1 MPHTPATY
9 QLHFTAQSWRDA
21 LFGLSSYLPSHIHP
35 DNIVSIRNLPIFA
48 VVLVV
53 DNAVLQ
59 GDTSDIYAL
68 MDTWVKHNPNWALRA
83 VHDSPSY
90 TNFSAHKEVSPIS
103 DVSVFRYL
111 LIPTQANQFDPNKR
125 DTIAHILD
133 EELSSYLKNKLKPPF
148 TSTTLSSTT
157 RKKVHFL
164 DCHILPL
171 SHMLRPHKLACFD
184 MDSTLIKQ
192 EVIVELAKIA
202 GVGAEVDKI
211 TEEAMRGEIDFATSF
226 SRRVALL
233 RGLDESVIEKICP
246 LLMPSSGAFATI
258 SALKALGYRTVLI
271 SGGFAPFAKYV
282 ATLLGMDN
290 YYANPLDVEN
300 GKLTGEVI
308 APILDGN
315 QKARIVQKLAE
326 IMQIGLDQVVCIGD
340 GANDLPMMNI
350 SDLGIAYHAKPIV
363 QVKADAAINVTGLEG
378 VLYALGYPKLEPIA

>member
-1 MPHTPATY
+1 MPTTNY
-9 QLHFTAQSWRDA
+9 QLHHTAQSWRDA

-35 DNIVSIRNLPIFA
+35 DNIASIRNLPIFA

-53 DNAVLQ
+53 DNEVLQ
-59 GDTSDIYAL
+59 NDTNIHTL

-83 VHDSPSY
+83 VHDAPAY
-90 TNFSAHKEVSPIS
+90 THFSARKEVSPIS

-111 LIPTQANQFDPNKR
+111 LIPTQTNQLDPNKR
-125 DTIAHILD
+125 ETIAHILD

-164 DCHILPL
+164 DCHILPVG
-171 SHMLRPHKLACFD
+171 HMLRPHKLACFD

-211 TEEAMRGEIDFATSF
+211 TEQAMRGEIDFATSF

-233 RGLDESVIEKICP
+233 RGLNANVIEQICP
-246 LLMPSSGAFATI
+246 LLIPSSGAFATI

-271 SGGFAPFAKYV
+271 SGGFSPFAQYV

-290 YYANPLDVEN
+290 YYANTLDIDN
-300 GKLTGEVI
+300 GKLTGDVVE
-308 APILDGN
+308 PILDGAF
-315 QKARIVQKLAE
+315 KAKIVQKLAE
-326 IMQIGLDQVVCIGD
+326 VMNIGLDQVVCIGD
-340 GANDLPMMNI
+340 GANDLPMMGI
-350 SDLGIAYHAKPIV
+350 SDLGIAYQAKPIV
-363 QVKADAAINVTGLEG
+363 QAKADASINITGLEG
-378 VLYALGYPKLEPIA
+378 VLYALGYPKLTPTV